1 MTSTPLPIE
10 NQPSNFDQHDAFP
23 QKPSAE
29 RPQGLDRVF
38 LGELEV
44 SRDRISGPYGSLPTE
59 GSTVFVTNMSRV
71 ERAIPTWAI
80 IVAIAGFFVLT
91 IFSLL
96 FLLVKE
102 DRVVGG
108 YEVRISNPTG
118 TLTSFVP
125 VDARS
130 AAWIWQDLQ
139 GRAAAARELIA
150 SVTSTIR

>member
-10 NQPSNFDQHDAFP
+10 NQPQT
-23 QKPSAE
+23 
-29 RPQGLDRVF
+29 LDRVF

-44 SRDRISGPYGSLPTE
+44 SRDRIAGPYGSLPTA

-102 DRVVGG
+102 DRVAGG
-108 YEVRISNPTG
+108 YEVRVSNPTG

-130 AAWIWQDLQ
+130 AAWIWPDLQ
-139 GRAAAARELIA
+139 GRAAAAREIIA
-150 SVTSTIR
+150 TVTSSVR